1 MQMENIS
8 NKQYSIKRLNG
19 RHILVHFIAAWPFI
33 YASRLLAYFYDIR
46 LFKILMQGNFKD
58 MVGELQREKITA
70 AEVVGYSSFVNT
82 AWWWG
87 LLVAFF
93 ISLWMARRW
102 HGWWINSLIATIL
115 VCFVRYLYIFLQS
128 RIHPGGWY
136 SIIYKYPMQTS
147 IRSFIVVA
155 LLCVGAGC
163 VLFFSKRI
171 NAFIAAQRR
180 D

>member
-1 MQMENIS
+1 MENIS
-8 NKQYSIKRLNG
+8 NKQHSIKRLNG
-19 RHILVHFIAAWPFI
+19 RHILVHFIAALPFI

-46 LFKILMQGNFKD
+46 QFKILMKGNFKD
-58 MVGELQREKITA
+58 MIEELQREKITA

-93 ISLWMARRW
+93 LSLWMAKRW

-115 VCFVRYLYIFLQS
+115 VCFVRYLYSFLQS
-128 RIHPGGWY
+128 GIHPGGWY
-136 SIIYKYPMQTS
+136 SIIYKYPMQKS

-155 LLCVGAGC
+155 ILCVGAGC

-171 NAFIAAQRR
+171 NAFIAKT
-180 D
+180 